1 MKEFRQSVKSCRSRV
16 NAMNLAFGTRR
27 VVAVQPAKQRPQC
40 PTRGHVLT
48 TTRCREVR
56 RWGCRLKRRHKPGRQ
71 RGDLDVG
78 GLKWRATVAPR
89 SEWRATTEYV
99 TTCPPAQQGDAQML
113 RLLLLLLLMLLTAGR
128 RPSTLDPIE
137 RTRPR
142 TNAISAPRLLASAR
156 APLSDDA
163 RGKSAHG

>member
-1 MKEFRQSVKSCRSRV
+1 
-16 NAMNLAFGTRR
+16 
-27 VVAVQPAKQRPQC
+27 
-40 PTRGHVLT
+40 
-48 TTRCREVR
+48 
-56 RWGCRLKRRHKPGRQ
+56 
-71 RGDLDVG
+71 
-78 GLKWRATVAPR
+78 VAPR

-99 TTCPPAQQGDAQML
+99 TTRPPAQQGDAQML
-113 RLLLLLLLMLLTAGR
+113 RLLLLLLLLLTLLTAGR